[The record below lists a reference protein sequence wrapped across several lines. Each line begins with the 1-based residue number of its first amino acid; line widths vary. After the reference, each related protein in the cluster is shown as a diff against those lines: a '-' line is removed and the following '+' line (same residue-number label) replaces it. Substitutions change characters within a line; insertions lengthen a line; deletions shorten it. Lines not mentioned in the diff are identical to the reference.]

1 MRELETLIGTRLL
14 EKLMFSRLFG
24 KKPPEKPKTPEIMG
38 LYLGGSFQ
46 IEPLK
51 LRLLEPQLI
60 IDKAASTH
68 IIQAVGEVDLDTGGK
83 ILRFYTD
90 DDAYLQVILDGG
102 VTESHITDVKLWY
115 FYETKTVG
123 SEKQWQSLINTDISQ
138 PQYKIEDYTFSRVWD
153 AVGDNSPPVAMTERT
168 YEEDGDISETDQFVM
183 LYERKLDDDQVETLL
198 VTGEEKLVNGN
209 LDRCLVISTGFN
221 LTQGD
226 ITING

>member
-1 MRELETLIGTRLL
+1 
-14 EKLMFSRLFG
+14 MFSRLFG
-24 KKPPEKPKTPEIMG
+24 KKTPEKAKTPEIMG

-51 LRLLEPQLI
+51 LRVLEPQLI

-68 IIQAVGEVDLDTGGK
+68 IIQAVGEVNLDTGGK

-90 DDAYLQVILDGG
+90 DDAFLQVILDGG
-102 VTESHITDVKLWY
+102 DTENHISDVKLWY

-123 SEKQWQSLINTDISQ
+123 SEQQWQTLIKEGISQ
-138 PQYKIEDYTFSRVWD
+138 PHYSLEGFSFSRVWD
-153 AVGDNSPPVAMTERT
+153 AIGDSSPPVAMTEQT

-183 LYERKLDDDQVETLL
+183 LYERQLEDDQIETLL
-198 VTGEEKLVNGN
+198 VSGEEKLVNGN